1 MVLGLRK
8 KIFLLVLV
16 ANLIMA
22 GLFASL
28 MANRFKGQLL
38 TYVNDIDNRRTSQL
52 VDKLAEGY
60 LVNNSW
66 SFVNNDQRWMAF
78 LRQHQEVLMRG
89 RTKNDG
95 MTANNPGAA
104 RSILLANENKRIM
117 VGNPRPPMNT
127 LWIDIEA
134 NSRIVGYLGV
144 IQNLDITQEA
154 DQLFFSRVK
163 KEMLWIV
170 VAALLVSTLLALPFA
185 YGLVRPIRRLR
196 EATRF
201 MAQGQYD
208 RRVSISGADELTQ
221 LSADFNWLAQSLES
235 NQQARQQWV
244 ADISHELRT
253 PLAVLRAELDAILD
267 GVRQPSADNMQS
279 LSEEVHRLMAL
290 VNDLHQ
296 LSLSDAGALTYQ
308 CKPLDLNLWLDSF
321 VKAVAQQ
328 RQDLTLHFHPASQP
342 IWVSADPQRLDQLFG
357 NLLQNT
363 EKYSLKPADLW
374 VSIAPGAY
382 VVWEDSGPGVPD
394 DALPY
399 LFDRL
404 YRVDNSR
411 NRDTGGSGLG
421 LAICANIVKAH
432 QGDIVASQS
441 KKGGLKLRV
450 HLPATPPPMTDTEAT
465 E

>member
-22 GLFASL
+22 GVFASL

-60 LVNNSW
+60 LVNNNW
-66 SFVNNDQRWMAF
+66 TFVNNDQRWMSF
-78 LRQHQEVLMRG
+78 LRQHQDVLMRG
-89 RTKNDG
+89 RSKNNAPP
-95 MTANNPGAA
+95 ANNLAAA
-104 RSILLANENKRIM
+104 RSIFLANENKRIL
-117 VGNPRPPMNT
+117 VGNPRPPMHT

-134 NSRIVGYLGV
+134 NNRVVGYLGV

-154 DQLFFSRVK
+154 DKLFFSRVK
-163 KEMLWIV
+163 KEMLWV
-170 VAALLVSTLLALPFA
+170 VAAALLVSSILALPFA

-208 RRVSISGADELTQ
+208 RRVVVSGADELSQ
-221 LSADFNWLAQSLES
+221 LSTDFNWLAQTLES

-253 PLAVLRAELDAILD
+253 PLAVLRAELDAMID
-267 GVRQPSADNMQS
+267 GVRPSTADNIQS
-279 LSEEVHRLMAL
+279 LSEEVHRLLAL

-296 LSLSDAGALTYQ
+296 LSMSDAGALTYQ
-308 CKPLDLNLWLDSF
+308 FKKIDLNLWMGSF
-321 VKAVAQQ
+321 VTAVGQT
-328 RQDLTLHFHPASQP
+328 RQDLTLHFQPASQP
-342 IWVSADPQRLDQLFG
+342 IWVPADPQRLDQLFG

-374 VSIAPGAY
+374 VSVAPGAF

-394 DALPY
+394 DALPH

-404 YRVDNSR
+404 YRVENSR
-411 NRDTGGSGLG
+411 ARETGGSGLG

-432 QGDIVASQS
+432 EGDIVATPSQ
-441 KKGGLKLRV
+441 KGGLRLRIQ
-450 HLPATPPPMTDTEAT
+450 LPESVEQP
-465 E
+465 